1 MQRIKL
7 GLIVCAKILQEPK
20 LSKKDKTES
29 AGSVSLPNR
38 KSVQKKLNKGQK
50 VQKKGHKKTLLT
62 KLAKKK
68 PNVWKTEQVSW
79 NDAAVK

>member
-1 MQRIKL
+1 
-7 GLIVCAKILQEPK
+7 
-20 LSKKDKTES
+20 
-29 AGSVSLPNR
+29 
-38 KSVQKKLNKGQK
+38 

>member
-1 MQRIKL
+1 MPRIKL

-20 LSKKDKTES
+20 LSKKDKSE
-29 AGSVSLPNR
+29 AVGSPSLPNR

-50 VQKKGHKKTLLT
+50 VQKRGHKKTLT

-68 PNVWKTEQVSW
+68 LNVWKTERVSQ